1 MGFFSIH
8 GTLNYTLEYKNG
20 DNYVNLS
27 MGFEKTIGATLSA
40 IDEYNF
46 AFKDNNTK
54 YFGNGNGYLNMGLSW
69 VMGEGFTLGF
79 DLRDLLNN
87 QKWSPTTADRSIKI
101 E

>member
-1 MGFFSIH
+1 MGFFNIH
-8 GTLNYTLEYKNG
+8 GPLNYTLEYKDG

-69 VMGEGFTLGF
+69 VMGK
-79 DLRDLLNN
+79 DL
-87 QKWSPTTADRSIKI
+87 P
-101 E
+101 